1 MKDCKKCFFCCLSFS
16 RYYMYWHIVLF
27 SSNRQRG
34 ECTDDYLF
42 ATGEIKG
49 YKTACE
55 KVDTM
60 L

>member
-1 MKDCKKCFFCCLSFS
+1 MAIKDVRLKTLT
-16 RYYMYWHIVLF
+16 
-27 SSNRQRG
+27 SSKRQRG